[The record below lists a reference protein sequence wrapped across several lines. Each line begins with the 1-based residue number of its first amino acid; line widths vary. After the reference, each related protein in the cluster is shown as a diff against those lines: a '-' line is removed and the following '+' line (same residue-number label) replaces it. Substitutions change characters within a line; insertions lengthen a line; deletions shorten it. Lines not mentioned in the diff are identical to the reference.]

1 MRKHY
6 YNSLGE
12 FYADI
17 SNSQKNPIYKDTAD
31 KDKPEFR
38 GLSLDEIKNS
48 KFSYPVGVEKLSH
61 FKDFTVEKDITV
73 KYYNQFDGYDID
85 IDRMM
90 DGLDFLVDNHKKRLL
105 PKTADV
111 YINVGEGGNVDYE
124 MLLCKTY
131 AAITVIDKLETLGV
145 RCAVYACAAYDTKT
159 YRDKLNENGYLE
171 ICVKK
176 HADTLNLG
184 ALCTAISPWIL
195 RYWIFMFII
204 GKYPGIVDGIA
215 YSMKMPADITGII
228 IETTKCLTKESSNQF
243 IESIKL

>member
-17 SNSQKNPIYKDTAD
+17 SNALNNPIYKDTAD
-31 KDKPEFR
+31 KDKPGFR
-38 GLSLDEIKNS
+38 GLSLTQIKNS
-48 KFSYPVGVEKLSH
+48 KYSYPIGVEKLSQ
-61 FKDFTVEKDITV
+61 FKDFKVEKDVTV
-73 KYYNQFDGYDID
+73 KFYNQFDGYDID

-90 DGLDFLVDNHKKRLL
+90 DGLDFLVDTHKKRLL

-111 YINVGEGGNVDYE
+111 YINIGEGGNVDYE

-131 AAITVIDKLETLGV
+131 AAITVIDKLEVLGV
-145 RCAVYACAAYDTKT
+145 RCAVYACASFGTNT
-159 YRDKLNENGYLE
+159 YPGKLSEEGYLE
-171 ICVKK
+171 ICIKS
-176 HADTLNLG
+176 HSDTLNLG
-184 ALCTAISPWIL
+184 ALCTAISPWML

-204 GKYPGIVDGIA
+204 GKYPGIVEGIA
-215 YSMKMPADITGII
+215 FSLKMPSDITGII
-228 IETTKCLTKESSNQF
+228 IETTNCLTKESSNQF